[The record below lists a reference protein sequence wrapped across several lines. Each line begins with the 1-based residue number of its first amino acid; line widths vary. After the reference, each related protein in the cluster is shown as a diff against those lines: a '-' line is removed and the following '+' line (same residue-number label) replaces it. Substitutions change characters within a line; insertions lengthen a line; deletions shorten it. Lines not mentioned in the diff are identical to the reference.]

1 MYTHRCLASSNFR
14 INLNECIC
22 ALEVEMGSFGGSGS
36 FRDGSIV
43 AMNTQIFES
52 LSMGGTYELGL
63 FTRSQVN

>member
-1 MYTHRCLASSNFR
+1 
-14 INLNECIC
+14 
-22 ALEVEMGSFGGSGS
+22 MGSFGGSGS